1 MIKWVRNRVRRQA
14 RRIKRKAKKTATRA
28 RKGIITGVDRRMT
41 RADAR
46 WEEFFETTL
55 GPRLT
60 SWMETGAPRP
70 VLLAKCLARLA
81 EKQEDLSA
89 LEAFVGRCLERFGEE
104 PVLRAVS
111 RAVRQLP
118 PAPKRAQT
126 RLVRATL
133 RHLSTEA
140 TEDFGEHNIDIVWR
154 DLPARRVLARA
165 EHRLGRLNRPLELLD
180 RSDGDAATLRREL
193 EAEQKV
199 LREGIALSPAKAA
212 VSGSGS
218 RIMYVVAHCL
228 PIQSIGYTIRTQSLV
243 VPLRE
248 LGWEVEVFARH
259 GYPADR
265 TDEPAASSDLV
276 STEVEG
282 VPHHFHPD
290 AGAGDLDLASYVD
303 AAAAALVSQ
312 AGSFRPSV
320 IHAASNHRVGLAG
333 IEAARRLGIP
343 SIYEM
348 RGVWHYSRAAREPR
362 YQDSD
367 QFQLAHKLE
376 LQAASSADRVLVN
389 GPALGDLLVASGVPA
404 ERITLVPNGVDVD
417 RFQPRPRAT
426 RLADSLGLNGRFVV
440 GFIGTFFHFEGIDY
454 LLHAAR
460 ALRRRLRDDIR
471 FLVVGDGP
479 EKESLEHLARE
490 LGVADIVRFTGRV
503 PHESV
508 LDYYSLL
515 DVAVYPRRG
524 LPVCEIVPP
533 LKPLEAM
540 ATGTPVIVS
549 SAAALA
555 RMVTPGTTG
564 LVHTKDDVGSL
575 CHSIEQLRRSPALR
589 ERLAAAARSHV
600 QTLRW
605 SDSANAIA
613 GVYRDLGL
621 RTDSDAAFPGRPSA
635 RTHRA

>member
-1 MIKWVRNRVRRQA
+1 
-14 RRIKRKAKKTATRA
+14 
-28 RKGIITGVDRRMT
+28 
-41 RADAR
+41 
-46 WEEFFETTL
+46 
-55 GPRLT
+55 
-60 SWMETGAPRP
+60 METGAPRP

-165 EHRLGRLNRPLELLD
+165 QHRLGRITRPLELLD
-180 RSDGDAATLRREL
+180 RSDADADTLRREL

-199 LREGIALSPAKAA
+199 LREGIALSPATAA
-212 VSGSGS
+212 VSASGS
-218 RIMYVVAHCL
+218 RVMYVVAHCL

-243 VPLRE
+243 VPLRD
-248 LGWEVEVFARH
+248 LGWDVEVFARF

-265 TDEPAASSDLV
+265 TDEPDVATDLV
-276 STEVEG
+276 STQVEG
-282 VPHHFHPD
+282 VPHHFRPD
-290 AGAGDLDLASYVD
+290 AGAKDLDLAAYID

-312 AGSFRPSV
+312 AESFRPSV
-320 IHAASNHRVGLAG
+320 IHAASNYRVGLAG

-362 YQDSD
+362 YESSD
-367 QFQLAHKLE
+367 HFQRDHKLE
-376 LQAASSADRVLVN
+376 LQAAASADRVLVN
-389 GPALGDLLVASGVPA
+389 GPALGDLLASAGISPD
-404 ERITLVPNGVDVD
+404 RITLVANGVDVD

-426 RLADSLGLNGRFVV
+426 ELADTLGLSGRFVV
-440 GFIGTFFHFEGIDY
+440 GFIGTFFHFEGVDY
-454 LLHAAR
+454 LLQAAR
-460 ALRRRLRDDIR
+460 ALRKRRRDDIR

-503 PHESV
+503 PHDSV

-524 LPVCEIVPP
+524 LPVAELVPP

-549 SAAALA
+549 SATALA

-564 LVHTKDDVGSL
+564 LVHTKDDVASL
-575 CHSIEQLRRSPALR
+575 CHSIEQLRKSPALR
-589 ERLAAAARSHV
+589 ERLATAARAHV
-600 QTLRW
+600 QALRW

-613 GVYRDLGL
+613 GVYRGLGL
-621 RTDSDAAFPGRPSA
+621 RTDADAARPDHPAPSA
-635 RTHRA
+635 RSHRA

>member
-126 RLVRATL
+126 RLVRAVL

-165 EHRLGRLNRPLELLD
+165 EYRLGRLNRPLELLD
-180 RSDGDAATLRREL
+180 RSDGDAETLRREL

-199 LREGIALSPAKAA
+199 LREGIALSAPKAA

-243 VPLRE
+243 APLRD

-265 TDEPAASSDLV
+265 TDEPAAPADLD

-290 AGAGDLDLASYVD
+290 AGAGDLDLAHYVD

-426 RLADSLGLNGRFVV
+426 RLADTLGLNGRFVV

-460 ALRRRLRDDIR
+460 ALRKRDMR

-479 EKESLEHLARE
+479 EKDSLEQLARE

-503 PHESV
+503 PHDTV

-524 LPVCEIVPP
+524 LPVAELVPP

-549 SAAALA
+549 SATALA

-564 LVHTKDDVGSL
+564 LVHTKDDVDSL
-575 CHSIEQLRRSPALR
+575 CQSIEQLRRSPALR
-589 ERLAAAARSHV
+589 ERLATAARAHV

-605 SDSANAIA
+605 SDSAAAIA
-613 GVYRDLGL
+613 AVYRSLGL
-621 RTDSDAAFPGRPSA
+621 RTDTAQPGHPASSA